1 MNLFLSRA
9 KLQEGKEKNQGER
22 SKGKSFHVRF
32 LSNPSL
38 PWSTFKRS
46 LSQRLT
52 QKKKLEKKSRKFAIW
67 TKRADLTR
75 EKLPMDFGFQSRVFL
90 HSDFGRN
97 TLRVKSCA
105 FIGIPTVA
113 RKVHSYGRDRHAHSY
128 FCTRMSSCQF
138 GRLKQKCKTGL

>member
-1 MNLFLSRA
+1 MIDEFILVTR
-9 KLQEGKEKNQGER
+9 QTPRGER
-22 SKGKSFHVRF
+22 KEPRRTKQREIFSRSISFE
-32 LSNPSL
+32 PSL

-46 LSQRLT
+46 LSQCLT
-52 QKKKLEKKSRKFAIW
+52 QKKSLK

-113 RKVHSYGRDRHAHSY
+113 RKVHSYGRDRHTHSY

>member
-46 LSQRLT
+46 LSQCLT
-52 QKKKLEKKSRKFAIW
+52 QKKSLK

-113 RKVHSYGRDRHAHSY
+113 RKVHSYGRDRHTHSY